1 MLNLELSGIKK
12 IEAIAQSSPEYI
24 SLSQGALRVGGI
36 PQQIKQHLQEALNTD
51 KTDYYQSAWGIAEL
65 RKKLSKVLSKDT
77 TSPKLR
83 STNKKEIPV
92 NQIIITHG
100 CIGALSTL
108 LFTVLDQ
115 GDEIIIPEPTY
126 PAYEKLAH
134 LVRAKPV
141 FVSCASFDSASK
153 MPPSSLRQG
162 FVGQAGRTGEEIN
175 NFPSKDQKVQPLL
188 THKTCPSEMNKHGE
202 CCVEQNIYPSPVRP
216 ACPTKPWRRLEGGIL
231 NAESKDNQWEL
242 NVEKI
247 KQATTE
253 KTKIIIFSNPW
264 NPLGIIVPE
273 KTILELK
280 SWCEEKKIYLVID
293 EAYKD
298 YAFDENYKSYA
309 SLVSDSQY
317 VITTASF
324 SKNMAM
330 SGWRIGY
337 MIVPPELCQRLG
349 TTQDALLNCPNV
361 PAQYAA
367 LYALDHPE
375 FTKEFHD
382 IVKSNLQLAEKM
394 LAPLVE
400 KKILTYQKSKGSFFL
415 FLKVDF
421 DDATDLCMSILS
433 KAKVALIPG
442 KFFGKSGESFLRL
455 CYARDREVLREG
467 LERLVKYFL

>member
-1 MLNLELSGIKK
+1 MLNLQLSGIKK

-36 PQQIKQHLQEALNTD
+36 PQQIKKHLQEILNTD
-51 KTDYYQSAWGIAEL
+51 KTDYYQSAWGIADL
-65 RKKLSKVLSKDT
+65 RKKLSKVLSKE
-77 TSPKLR
+77 
-83 STNKKEIPV
+83 KEIPV
-92 NQIIITHG
+92 NQIIVTHG

-141 FVSCASFDSASK
+141 FVSCKKNLQDAN
-153 MPPSSLRQG
+153 P
-162 FVGQAGRTGEEIN
+162 E
-175 NFPSKDQKVQPLL
+175 
-188 THKTCPSEMNKHGE
+188 
-202 CCVEQNIYPSPVRP
+202 
-216 ACPTKPWRRLEGGIL
+216 
-231 NAESKDNQWEL
+231 NQWEL

-247 KQATTE
+247 KQATTT

-309 SLVSDSQY
+309 SLVTDSKY

-375 FTKEFHD
+375 FTKKFHD

-400 KKILTYQKSKGSFFL
+400 KNIFTYQKSKGSFFL

-421 DDATDLCMSILS
+421 DDATDLCMSILN

-455 CYARDREVLREG
+455 CYARDREVLQEG
-467 LERLVKYFL
+467 LERLVKYFLK